1 MARLRKVLE
10 SVAFGKGVAQALVA
24 ELREEGAGGRE
35 VARLLLLGHPM
46 DVSLSGMTE
55 GKSEEVSMLSSLVL
69 WSSKGSAKVVGER
82 GRSLSP
88 VLERW
93 LKLKEN
99 EKMERRVIAY
109 RGLIASGVLGAVTAM
124 VATLAPLLGTFV
136 LSQQPAPQSG
146 YLPFAAA
153 ILATMSSA
161 MLGLYVSGKTF
172 AVFVLVALSAFAAV
186 YFAVSPMVDVTPLS
200 LWAIK

>member
-1 MARLRKVLE
+1 MATLRKVLE
-10 SVAFGKGVAQALVA
+10 SVSSGKGVAQALVA
-24 ELREEGAGGRE
+24 ELREGGAGGRE
-35 VARLLLLGHPM
+35 VARLVLLGQPL

-55 GKSEEVSMLSSLVL
+55 ARSEEVSMLSSLVL

-82 GRSLSP
+82 GKSLSA

-99 EKMERRVIAY
+99 EKMERRVMAY

-136 LSQQPAPQSG
+136 LSQQQAHQSG
-146 YLPFAAA
+146 YLPIAAA
-153 ILATMSSA
+153 ALASMSSA
-161 MLGLYVSGKTF
+161 MLGLYVSGRAF
-172 AVFVLVALSAFAAV
+172 PVFVIVAISAFAAV
-186 YFAVSPMVDVTPLS
+186 YLAVSPMVDVPSLS